1 MPQGLGAAVDHV
13 KPSARGPAPSFWI
26 LESRTVWRGGDR
38 PEHIHSPSLPH
49 CPAGEADPVGVKDL
63 LKAPARLQRLRGA
76 CLTVLPRRWR
86 SARPTPHVRGL
97 LRSAASPSAPH
108 SCLVGL
114 VTAPS
119 ARASPTP
126 SLLGTGRALR
136 LTCETVSAH
145 LQSDVSVNRVCTC
158 K

>member
-1 MPQGLGAAVDHV
+1 MDHV
-13 KPSARGPAPSFWI
+13 KPSARGPAPSFRI

-38 PEHIHSPSLPH
+38 REHIHSPSLPH

-63 LKAPARLQRLRGA
+63 LKAPERGCSGCGA
-76 CLTVLPRRWR
+76 PASRSCPEGGAPPAPLLTSADCSEVRPRPPPR
-86 SARPTPHVRGL
+86 
-97 LRSAASPSAPH
+97 
-108 SCLVGL
+108 LVGL